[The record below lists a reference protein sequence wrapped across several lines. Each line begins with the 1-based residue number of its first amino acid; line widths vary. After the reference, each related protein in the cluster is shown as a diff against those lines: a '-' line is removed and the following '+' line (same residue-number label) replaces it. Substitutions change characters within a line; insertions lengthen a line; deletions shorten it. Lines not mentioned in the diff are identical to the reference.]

1 MSTFSAAAR
10 DKGVTRQEHEARL
23 AGLYEEYYDRIA
35 RYAYV
40 HIGDRPD
47 AEDLAGDVF
56 LKALQSLG
64 SYEDRGVPMQ
74 AWLFRIAHNM
84 VVDYLRKKTKVKS
97 VPIDTVTLPAADDPA
112 KVAEQS
118 LEMARVSR
126 AMQQLTPDQRQVVG
140 LRFFGGLSS
149 KEVGEVLRK
158 SDGAVRE
165 MQRASIEK
173 LRRLLDVRLR
183 GGNDDDD

>member
-1 MSTFSAAAR
+1 MSVFPAGNR
-10 DKGVTRQEHEARL
+10 GKGDSRQEHEARL

-64 SYEDRGVPMQ
+64 SYEERGIPMQ

-97 VPIDTVTLPAADDPA
+97 VPIDSVTLPATDDPTRL
-112 KVAEQS
+112 AEHNI
-118 LEMARVSR
+118 EMARVSQ
-126 AMQQLTPDQRQVVG
+126 AMQQLTPDQRAVVG
-140 LRFFGGLSS
+140 LRFFAGLSS
-149 KEVGEVLRK
+149 KEVGDLLQK

-165 MQRASIEK
+165 MQRAGLEK
-173 LRRLLDVRLR
+173 LRRLLNT
-183 GGNDDDD
+183 GGETA

>member
-1 MSTFSAAAR
+1 MSILPAGNEAKR
-10 DKGVTRQEHEARL
+10 DSRQENEARL

-56 LKALQSLG
+56 LKALRSLDG
-64 SYEDRGVPMQ
+64 YEERGIPMQ

-97 VPIDTVTLPAADDPA
+97 VPIDSVTLPATDDPA

-118 LEMARVSR
+118 LEMARVAR
-126 AMQQLTPDQRQVVG
+126 AMEQLTPDQRQVVG
-140 LRFFGGLSS
+140 LRFFGGLTS
-149 KEVGEVLRK
+149 KEVGDVLRK

-165 MQRASIEK
+165 IQRASIEK
-173 LRRLLDVRLR
+173 LRKLLNVRLPS
-183 GGNDDDD
+183 GDIQNE

>member
-1 MSTFSAAAR
+1 MTILPAGDRGKAGS
-10 DKGVTRQEHEARL
+10 RQDNETRL

-56 LKALQSLG
+56 LKALQSLHG
-64 SYEDRGVPMQ
+64 YEERGIPMQ

-97 VPIDTVTLPAADDPA
+97 VPIDTVTLPAGDDPV
-112 KVAEQS
+112 KLAEQS
-118 LEMARVSR
+118 LEMARVTK
-126 AMQQLTPDQRQVVG
+126 AMEQLTPEQRQVVG

-165 MQRASIEK
+165 MQRASLEK
-173 LRRLLDVRLR
+173 LRKLLNVQFT
-183 GGNDDDD
+183 GMEQPE

>member
-1 MSTFSAAAR
+1 MSTLSAGDRGKAA
-10 DKGVTRQEHEARL
+10 DRQETEARL
-23 AGLYEEYYDRIA
+23 AGLYDEYYDRIA

-40 HIGDRPD
+40 HIGDRAD
-47 AEDLAGDVF
+47 AEDIAGDVF

-64 SYEDRGVPMQ
+64 GYEERGVPMQ
-74 AWLFRIAHNM
+74 AWLFRIAHNL

-97 VPIDTVTLPAADDPA
+97 VPIDTVTLPATDDPA
-112 KVAEQS
+112 KVAELS
-118 LEMARVSR
+118 LEMARVAR
-126 AMQQLTPDQRQVVG
+126 AMEQLTADQRQVVG

-173 LRRLLDVRLR
+173 LRKLLNVQLLSGDQPE
-183 GGNDDDD
+183 